1 MSACV
6 NTLIIISKTLI
17 YALYL
22 IEFNY
27 KYDAKVDRMGSC
39 FGTCNALVRSGCK
52 REHHHHQLEKTL
64 IIMTVF
70 L

>member
-22 IEFNY
+22 IAFNY
-27 KYDAKVDRMGSC
+27 KYDAKVDRMEVVLGLAMRL
-39 FGTCNALVRSGCK
+39 FVRDVKGN
-52 REHHHHQLEKTL
+52 TT
-64 IIMTVF
+64 ITN
-70 L
+70 